1 MEKGK
6 IMIVDD
12 ERESREAMKLH
23 LLQDHYNIVEAEDG
37 ADAVRKLES
46 GDNLVNLG
54 LILCDI
60 NMPKV
65 NGLECMHYIREN
77 APGIPIVAIT
87 GHPDTGMAT
96 DLMTHGIKDYLI
108 KPIDREKLR
117 STVKKLVNAGKD
129 IDY

>member
-6 IMIVDD
+6 ILIVDD
-12 ERESREAMKLH
+12 EPESREAIKLY
-23 LLQDHYNIVEAEDG
+23 LTGEHYHFIEAENG
-37 ADAVRKLES
+37 EEAVKKLES

-65 NGLECMHYIREN
+65 DGVQAMQYIRRN

-87 GHPDTGMAT
+87 GHPDMDTAKKLLHDGV
-96 DLMTHGIKDYLI
+96 KDYLI
-108 KPIDREKLR
+108 KPVNGEKLR
-117 STVKKLVNAGKD
+117 TTVKNLIMAGKD
-129 IDY
+129 IEF